1 VRTWRRAFTDER
13 CGHCRKPIAIGDPL
27 LELHI
32 TAIKSPKLRCPTCA
46 GYPPPDD
53 LPPLVE
59 RVPIPVTPMAHI
71 RTGADA
77 LPFDFKARAAGEREP
92 GEEG

>member
-1 VRTWRRAFTDER
+1 MRTWRRAFTDEA
-13 CGHCRKPIAIGDPL
+13 CGCCAKPIAQGDPL
-27 LELHI
+27 LEIHVGDMKR
-32 TAIKSPKLRCPTCA
+32 AMLRCPKCA

-59 RVPIPVTPMAHI
+59 VQIPIRPMAHI
-71 RTGADA
+71 LTGADA
-77 LPFDFKARAAGEREP
+77 LPFDFKARATGREP